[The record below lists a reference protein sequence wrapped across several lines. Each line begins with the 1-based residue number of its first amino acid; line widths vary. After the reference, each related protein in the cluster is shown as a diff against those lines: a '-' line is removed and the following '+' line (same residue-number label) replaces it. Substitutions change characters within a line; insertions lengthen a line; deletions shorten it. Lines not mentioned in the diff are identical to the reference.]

1 MELNSYS
8 ASQAAQEILH
18 GSITSV
24 ALVTSCLERISAR
37 EPEVRAWAYIDPDLA
52 LAQARACDRG
62 GSRGPLHGVPVA
74 FKDVIDTADMPTEY
88 HSPIYRGHRPK
99 WDAACVALARKAG
112 AVVLGKT
119 ATTEFARS
127 YPPAT
132 RNPHNPDHTPGGSS
146 SGSAAAVA
154 DHMVPIALGTQTGGS
169 TIRPAAFCGVIGFKP
184 SFNMINRAGLKFAA
198 ESLDTIGVIAR
209 TVEDVALFTHAVAA
223 MALPDFSVQPDS
235 GARVG
240 LCRTA
245 KWDIADD
252 ATHEKLELA
261 AATLG
266 RKGAHV
272 REFTLGEK
280 FAQIYED
287 HAAIVDYESVRG
299 SAYEYENHREQL
311 SATLARQLESGW
323 NVARERYERAQRNA
337 VRYRQLLSE
346 MLRDYDFLL
355 TPSAPG
361 EAPHGIKSTGNSIF
375 NRCWTLL
382 GVPCVTVPA
391 YQGPHG
397 LPIGVQVV
405 GDHGSDVRTLQWAH
419 WVHRALA

>member
-1 MELNSYS
+1 
-8 ASQAAQEILH
+8 
-18 GSITSV
+18 
-24 ALVTSCLERISAR
+24 
-37 EPEVRAWAYIDPDLA
+37 
-52 LAQARACDRG
+52 
-62 GSRGPLHGVPVA
+62 
-74 FKDVIDTADMPTEY
+74 
-88 HSPIYRGHRPK
+88 
-99 WDAACVALARKAG
+99 
-112 AVVLGKT
+112 
-119 ATTEFARS
+119 
-127 YPPAT
+127 
-132 RNPHNPDHTPGGSS
+132 
-146 SGSAAAVA
+146 
-154 DHMVPIALGTQTGGS
+154 MVPIALGTQTGGS

-209 TVEDVALFTHAVAA
+209 TVEDVALFTHAVSAT
-223 MALPDFSVQPDS
+223 ALPDFNVQPDTR
-235 GARVG
+235 ARVG

-245 KWDIADD
+245 TWDIADE

-261 AATLG
+261 AATLAK
-266 RKGAHV
+266 KGAHV
-272 REFTLGEK
+272 SEFTLGEK

-323 NVARERYERAQRNA
+323 NVTRERYEGAQRNA

-361 EAPHGIKSTGNSIF
+361 EAPHGVKSTGNSIF